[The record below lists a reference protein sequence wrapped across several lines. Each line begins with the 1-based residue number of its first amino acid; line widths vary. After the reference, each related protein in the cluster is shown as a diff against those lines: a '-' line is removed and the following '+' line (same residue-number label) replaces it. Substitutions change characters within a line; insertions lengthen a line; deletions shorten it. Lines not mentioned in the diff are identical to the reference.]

1 MTYLYLAIGF
11 VAFFALI
18 YVVVMLSGTFFTKRQ
33 IEDDP
38 ELRENVSDDD
48 MQGLPTDVEY

>member
-38 ELRENVSDDD
+38 ELRENVSDED